1 MALKFHD
8 NAAILRGPLVAVILL
23 AVSLALVTA
32 YAREGEGGPVHTV
45 QNAFSAVAAPVG
57 MAGSS
62 VAAAG
67 DSVGTAI
74 EDLTADA
81 STLSGLR
88 EQNGQLRGLVGQ
100 LEEYRQEAQR
110 LQGLLDIEDQYA
122 LTSVAARVVGRSSD
136 SWNDVVT
143 LDKGTADGI
152 SAGLPVMS
160 GTGLV
165 GQVISA
171 TPHTCDVRLLTDQQ
185 SGIAVLVQ
193 SSRAEGIVR
202 GSLEGLLYLEDLQS
216 TAEVKVGDVIV
227 TSGLG
232 GSFFRGIIVGEVV
245 SVEQQAGDTSP
256 VIVVSSNADASSF
269 EEVLVV
275 TAVGNAGAADEGAAS
290 GEHANDSAST
300 SGSSSSGSSTS
311 SSSDESGE
319 SDSNSDSDAAHASS
333 SSGEASSDDEGGDSQ

>member
-152 SAGLPVMS
+152 SALFEMVRDINS
-160 GTGLV
+160 FLAGTRSRQAVAYAIQKFDELC
-165 GQVISA
+165 QV
-171 TPHTCDVRLLTDQQ
+171 L
-185 SGIAVLVQ
+185 
-193 SSRAEGIVR
+193 
-202 GSLEGLLYLEDLQS
+202 GLLYNRKKADSLDSEIEELIAQ
-216 TAEVKVGDVIV
+216 
-227 TSGLG
+227 
-232 GSFFRGIIVGEVV
+232 R
-245 SVEQQAGDTSP
+245 QAARKAKDFAK
-256 VIVVSSNADASSF
+256 ADAIRDQLTQMGIQLKDTPQGVQWSRR
-269 EEVLVV
+269 
-275 TAVGNAGAADEGAAS
+275 
-290 GEHANDSAST
+290 
-300 SGSSSSGSSTS
+300 
-311 SSSDESGE
+311 
-319 SDSNSDSDAAHASS
+319 
-333 SSGEASSDDEGGDSQ
+333 

>member
-23 AVSLALVTA
+23 VVSLALVTA

-45 QNAFSAVAAPVG
+45 QNAFSAIAAPVG

-110 LQGLLDIEDQYA
+110 LQGLLDIKDQYA

-216 TAEVKVGDVIV
+216 TAEVKAGDVIV

-256 VIVVSSNADASSF
+256 VIVVSPNADASSF

-300 SGSSSSGSSTS
+300 SGSSSGSSTS

-333 SSGEASSDDEGGDSQ
+333 SSDEASSDDEGGDSQ